1 MSRRISIL
9 AAALIALVFL
19 TGCATT
25 EKNEDV
31 SYITVTA
38 SSTVSVKAD
47 TASFTITAEAL
58 ESTTEEA
65 RNASSA
71 MVEEAVKILKDE
83 FGITEEEIT
92 TDYMNIS
99 PYYQWLDSGRTL
111 MGQKATQ
118 TLTIRLRNDID
129 KAGRVYDRLSVLDGI
144 SISSISYSKSDTSL
158 EEAAAREWAMK
169 NAAQKAED
177 YARGASLT
185 VGKVISISEGS
196 SDYSYSYANSKVMML
211 EAAASA
217 EDSYSSTT
225 YYAGSLSVSATVTAV
240 FELN

>member
-9 AAALIALVFL
+9 AAVLIALVVL
-19 TGCATT
+19 AGCATT
-25 EKNEDV
+25 EKKEDA

-38 SSTVSVKAD
+38 VSTVAVKAD
-47 TASFTITAEAL
+47 TASFSITAEAL
-58 ESTTEEA
+58 ESTTEGA

-83 FGITEEEIT
+83 FGITDDEIT
-92 TDYMNIS
+92 TNYMNIS
-99 PYYQWLDSGRTL
+99 PYYQWLDTGRTL

-118 TLTIRLRNDID
+118 TLNIKLKNGID

-144 SISSISYSKSDTSL
+144 SISSISYSKSDTSA
-158 EEAAAREWAMK
+158 EESAAREWAMK
-169 NAAQKAED
+169 NAIAKAED
-177 YARGASLT
+177 YAKGADLT
-185 VGKVISISEGS
+185 VGRVVSISEGS

-211 EAAASA
+211 EAAAASG
-217 EDSYSSTT
+217 DSYSSTT

>member
-1 MSRRISIL
+1 MRRLTVS
-9 AAALIALVFL
+9 AALVLAVLLAL

-25 EKNEDV
+25 EKQDT
-31 SYITVTA
+31 SSCITVTGT
-38 SSTVSVKAD
+38 STVAVKAD
-47 TASFTITAEAL
+47 TASFSITAEAL
-58 ESTTEEA
+58 ESTTEGA

-83 FGITEEEIT
+83 FGITDDEIT

-99 PYYQWLDSGRTL
+99 PYYQWLDTGRTL

-118 TLTIRLRNDID
+118 TLNIKLRNGID

-144 SISSISYSKSDTSL
+144 SISSISYSKSDTTK
-158 EEAAAREWAMK
+158 EESAAREWAMK
-169 NAAQKAED
+169 NAIAKAED
-177 YARGASLT
+177 YAKGADLT
-185 VGKVISISEGS
+185 VGRVVSISEGS

-211 EAAASA
+211 EAAAAS

>member
-19 TGCATT
+19 AGCATT
-25 EKNEDV
+25 EKTEDV

-38 SSTVSVKAD
+38 SSTVAVKAD

-58 ESTTEEA
+58 ESTTEGA

-158 EEAAAREWAMK
+158 EEAAAREMAMK
-169 NAAQKAED
+169 NATQKAED

-211 EAAASA
+211 DSAATG
-217 EDSYSSTT
+217 ESYSSTT

>member
-9 AAALIALVFL
+9 AAALVALVFL

-25 EKNEDV
+25 EKTEDV

-38 SSTVSVKAD
+38 SSTVAVKAD

-65 RNASSA
+65 RNTSSA